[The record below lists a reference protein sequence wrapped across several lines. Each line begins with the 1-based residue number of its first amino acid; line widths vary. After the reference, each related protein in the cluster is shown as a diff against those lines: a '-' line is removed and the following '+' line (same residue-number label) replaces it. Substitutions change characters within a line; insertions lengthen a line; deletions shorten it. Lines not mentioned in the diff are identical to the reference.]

1 MSPVTY
7 QLTAQLVP
15 GCPYE
20 KRMVQ
25 ITTQQLEEDIKA
37 ILVQNDSVNS
47 DKRDVSEIITDTKK
61 LLDKSGSEQEI
72 VNNLRVYVL
81 FGLY

>member
-1 MSPVTY
+1 
-7 QLTAQLVP
+7 
-15 GCPYE
+15 
-20 KRMVQ
+20 MVQ

-47 DKRDVSEIITDTKK
+47 DTRDVSEIITDTKN

-81 FGLY
+81 FGLH